1 MYASC
6 YLWIA
11 YMPEH
16 TNSKFEPNTTFALTL
31 HLQRNN
37 TKATSYNEAISA
49 QDSMYLQTV
58 LTLEI

>member
-1 MYASC
+1 
-6 YLWIA
+6 
-11 YMPEH
+11 MPEH